1 VSGSDQSTYLVTGV
15 LSEDSIAFGIA
26 RALQADGARILVTG
40 HGRSARLTAN
50 AIQALPVT
58 PELFTFDAREEAD
71 YAGLAAALSHRC
83 SSLDGIVHCIGHAP
97 DSALGGHFLSTPTED
112 ALLALRVSAVSLQ
125 GLARELLP
133 LLVRAPQGAS
143 IVALDFDAHVAWR
156 GYDWMGV
163 SKSALASVARYLA
176 LYLGEQGVRVN
187 LVSAGPLETLSG
199 TAVSTYPDLVRHWA
213 QAPLGWDPLD
223 MSAVVDAVVLLLSHR
238 ARGITGEIVHVD
250 GGMHAVGLGP
260 MATAELTS

>member
-1 VSGSDQSTYLVTGV
+1 VSGTDRSTYLVTGV

-26 RALQADGARILVTG
+26 RALQTEGARVLVTG

-50 AIQALPVT
+50 AIQALPVR
-58 PELFTFDAREEAD
+58 PELLSFDAREDAD
-71 YAGLAAALSHRC
+71 YAGLAEAISHSC
-83 SSLDGIVHCIGHAP
+83 SALDGIIHSIGHAP
-97 DSALGGHFLSTPTED
+97 GSALGGHFLSTPTDD

-125 GLARELLP
+125 GLARAMLP
-133 LLVRAPQGAS
+133 LMVHARRGAS
-143 IVALDFDAHVAWR
+143 IVALDFDARVAWR

-176 LYLGEQGVRVN
+176 LYLGEHAVRVN

-199 TAVSTYPDLVRHWA
+199 TAVSTYPDLVSRWA
-213 QAPLGWDPLD
+213 QAPLGWDPRD
-223 MSAVVDAVVLLLSHR
+223 MSAVVDAVVFLLSHK

-260 MATAELTS
+260 MPPAGVTP